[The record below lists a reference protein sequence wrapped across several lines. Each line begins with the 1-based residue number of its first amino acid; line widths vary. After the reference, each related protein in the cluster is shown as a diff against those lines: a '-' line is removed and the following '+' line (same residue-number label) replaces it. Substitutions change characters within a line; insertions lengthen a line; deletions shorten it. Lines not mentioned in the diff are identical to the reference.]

1 MTVND
6 VTPFVSGKKSKP
18 HDILPKN
25 NSLLN
30 LSMCK
35 WPVNQCEVLS
45 LVIFTNSL
53 IKPLNGGLLY
63 IEVMYLLRTEMD
75 LNEGDTMASPIIH
88 LQ

>member
-1 MTVND
+1 MA
-6 VTPFVSGKKSKP
+6 GK
-18 HDILPKN
+18 
-25 NSLLN
+25 
-30 LSMCK
+30 SML
-35 WPVNQCEVLS
+35 VLS

-63 IEVMYLLRTEMD
+63 IEVMYLLRTETD